1 MVQDTKEREE
11 AYKTPSKQ
19 GREKD
24 PIRGVRLGAS
34 DRSYLLHDDK
44 ISVLR
49 NVHGGVQDTGLSFDS
64 PQVTFW
70 CSAFL
75 RQHADAHVLMLHTRL
90 LQTGKASAGG
100 RGSNLTPAKLLL
112 MHRERQM
119 NMLSPQ
125 DGASVHQMDI
135 ETGKTVAEWSFKKV
149 SETKQ
154 GFEKQRKK
162 CSPAG
167 KRLSDKLHTLCR
179 MG

>member
-1 MVQDTKEREE
+1 MHDAAQDTAEREE

-34 DRSYLLHDDK
+34 DRSYLLHDNK

-64 PQVTFW
+64 PQVTAWLSLASLAHIAPFHGIPGR
-70 CSAFL
+70 ALMPDADL
-75 RQHADAHVLMLHTRL
+75 RSR
-90 LQTGKASAGG
+90 LQTGKASVGG
-100 RGSNLTPAKLLL
+100 KGSNLTPAKLLL

-119 NMLSPQ
+119 NMLSPH
-125 DGASVHQMDI
+125 DGSSVHQMDI

-149 SETKQ
+149 RLFSSQ
-154 GFEKQRKK
+154 A
-162 CSPAG
+162 CSAS
-167 KRLSDKLHTLCR
+167 RLLAMRCL
-179 MG
+179 